1 MKVACSMYVLTCL
14 SFAFGSLAGI
24 TLSLAVATDAW
35 LFTKDRISLRIM
47 KPDNTT
53 EDVHVP
59 MELRS
64 GLWRVCTIN
73 LANGTSPDQCISID
87 YNQKGSGRGEGAQTS
102 MSIVGAYRISTPCP
116 VVALIL
122 GFTAIIF
129 HVTGTIRRNSK
140 TLVAGVLYIMSGL
153 VLAVGIILFISAI
166 NDEVGHRPTK
176 SFSFSYKYGWSFY
189 IAGLSFIASEL
200 AAVVC
205 VTIFLRR
212 HSKISD
218 MINIIPGLEEKLDK
232 DYEKTEQKCSGQEDR
247 TMLYMG

>member
-1 MKVACSMYVLTCL
+1 MHHI
-14 SFAFGSLAGI
+14 SLAR
-24 TLSLAVATDAW
+24 LW
-35 LFTKDRISLRIM
+35 QYFISDLV
-47 KPDNTT
+47 K
-53 EDVHVP
+53 
-59 MELRS
+59 
-64 GLWRVCTIN
+64 W
-73 LANGTSPDQCISID
+73 TSH
-87 YNQKGSGRGEGAQTS
+87 AFLL
-102 MSIVGAYRISTPCP
+102 MSI
-116 VVALIL
+116 
-122 GFTAIIF
+122 F
-129 HVTGTIRRNSK
+129 
-140 TLVAGVLYIMSGL
+140 YISGL

-232 DYEKTEQKCSGQEDR
+232 DYEKTEQKGSGQEDR

>member
-24 TLSLAVATDAW
+24 TLALAVATDAW
-35 LFTKDRISLRIM
+35 LFTKEMVPTIV
-47 KPDNTT
+47 PNTT
-53 EDVHVP
+53 NVVQVLT
-59 MELRS
+59 ELRS

-73 LANGTSPDQCISID
+73 LLNGTYPDVCLGID
-87 YNQKGSGRGEGAQTS
+87 YNQQGSGRGDGARTS

-140 TLVAGVLYIMSGL
+140 TLVAGVLYILSGL

-166 NDEVGHRPTK
+166 NDEVGHTTTK
-176 SFSFSYKYGWSFY
+176 NFPFSYRYGWSFF

-212 HSKISD
+212 HSKMSD
-218 MINIIPGLEEKLDK
+218 MIKIIPGLEEKLDTAY
-232 DYEKTEQKCSGQEDR
+232 DKTEQKYPGQEDHK
-247 TMLYMG
+247 MLYMG